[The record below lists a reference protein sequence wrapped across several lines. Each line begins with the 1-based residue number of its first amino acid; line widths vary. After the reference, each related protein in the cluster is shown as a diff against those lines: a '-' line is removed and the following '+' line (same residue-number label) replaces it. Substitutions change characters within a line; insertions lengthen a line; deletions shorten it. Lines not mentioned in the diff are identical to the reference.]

1 MRMPWRDRHGRF
13 IVIKAAVLAL
23 VTLPA
28 LYILYRIAIGDLG
41 PRPWNELVHAT
52 GLWAVRF
59 VVIALAVTPA
69 ARVLEWNRLL
79 LVRRMVGLTAM
90 TYALAHF
97 TLYLADVKFALWF
110 AATEIA
116 LRFYLTIGFVALLGL
131 VALGVTS
138 TDAAV
143 RRMGASWKRL
153 HRLAYPIGA
162 LALWHYFIQTKANVS
177 EPVYVTGLFVWLM
190 LWRAAPETWRRRLV
204 FFPLLSLVAG
214 LATAGIEVG
223 WYAAATRIDPARIW
237 VANQTLDF
245 GLRPAHW
252 ALVTGLAV
260 SVLIAVR
267 WVWRGRSSGAH
278 PRGRAQ
284 RGAQA

>member
-13 IVIKAAVLAL
+13 IAIKAAVLAL
-23 VTLPA
+23 VILPA

-267 WVWRGRSSGAH
+267 WVWRGRSSGA
-278 PRGRAQ
+278 RTRARAQ

>member
-1 MRMPWRDRHGRF
+1 MRVPWRDRHGRF
-13 IVIKAAVLAL
+13 IPIKAVVLAL
-23 VTLPA
+23 CVLPA
-28 LYILYRIAIGDLG
+28 LFIGYRIVTFDLG

-59 VVIALAVTPA
+59 VMIALAVTPA
-69 ARVLEWNRLL
+69 ARVLDWNRLL
-79 LVRRMVGLTAM
+79 LVRRMVGVTAM
-90 TYALAHF
+90 TYAVAHF
-97 TLYLADVKFALWF
+97 LLYLADVKFALWF
-110 AATEIA
+110 AASEIA
-116 LRFYLTIGFVALLGL
+116 LRFYLTIGFTALLGL

-190 LWRAAPETWRRRLV
+190 LWRAAPEPWRRRLV
-204 FFPLLSLVAG
+204 FFPLLSLAVG
-214 LATAGIEVG
+214 LATAGVEVG
-223 WYAAATRIDPARIW
+223 WYAAATQINPARVW
-237 VANQTLDF
+237 AANQTIDF

-252 ALVTGLAV
+252 ALLTGLAV
-260 SVLIAVR
+260 SVVITARRLWGARGGRIRPRPAVQPR
-267 WVWRGRSSGAH
+267 AGA
-278 PRGRAQ
+278 
-284 RGAQA
+284 